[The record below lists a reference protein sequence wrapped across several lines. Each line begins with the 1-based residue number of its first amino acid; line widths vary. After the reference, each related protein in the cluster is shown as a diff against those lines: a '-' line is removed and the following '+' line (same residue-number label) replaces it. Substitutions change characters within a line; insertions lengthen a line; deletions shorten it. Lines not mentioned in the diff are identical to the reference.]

1 MAEVDKAARREAREL
16 HDAARA
22 AFNAGNYR
30 EVRRID
36 LLAAQRAPGT
46 DVAQEAARE
55 RQSLGH
61 DRTVFYIA
69 CGVTLMYVLAWVY
82 ALS

>member
-1 MAEVDKAARREAREL
+1 MADGDKAARREAKEMFE
-16 HDAARA
+16 AARP

-36 LLAAQRAPGT
+36 LVAAERAPGT
-46 DVAQEAARE
+46 DVAQDAMRE
-55 RQSLGH
+55 RESLGH

-69 CGVTLMYVLAWVY
+69 GGVTLLYVLAWVY

>member
-1 MAEVDKAARREAREL
+1 MAEVDKAARREAKEMIE
-16 HDAARA
+16 ASRA
-22 AFNAGNYR
+22 AFTAGNYR

-36 LLAAQRAPGT
+36 LVAAQRAPGT
-46 DVAQEAARE
+46 DVAQDATRE
-55 RQSLGH
+55 RENHGH

-69 CGVTLMYVLAWVY
+69 GAVTLLYVFAWVY